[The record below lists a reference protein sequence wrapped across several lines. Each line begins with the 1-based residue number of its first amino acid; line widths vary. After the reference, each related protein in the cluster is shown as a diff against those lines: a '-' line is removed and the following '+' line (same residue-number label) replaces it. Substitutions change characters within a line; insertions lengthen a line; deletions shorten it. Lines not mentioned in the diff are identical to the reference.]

1 MTHDTR
7 PSDPAMAAVSKFKVL
22 IHSWLIPGLLGPAS
36 PQLSGLY
43 TGPYFSLYTAGNVSV
58 REGDIAHLPCRV
70 HQVSGVTT
78 GITERLLFCFYSPG
92 QESHGLLDQEQ
103 GLGHPFHWQRH
114 HHPWQEDLRD
124 PDQSSGRLRPSHQ
137 VTWLFSET
145 VNKQRQKINSY
156 SD

>member
-7 PSDPAMAAVSKFKVL
+7 PSDPAKAAVSKFKVL

-70 HQVSGVTT
+70 HQVWPGTT
-78 GITERLLFCFYSPG
+78 LATWLRWELKHLLPCWSLSG
-92 QESHGLLDQEQ
+92 QESHSLLDQKQ
-103 GLGHPFHWQRH
+103 GLGHPLHWQRH
-114 HHPWQEDLRD
+114 DHPRQEDLRD
-124 PDQSSGRLRPSHQ
+124 PDQDAGRLRPGYQ
-137 VTWLFSET
+137 VRDLTQE
-145 VNKQRQKINSY
+145 
-156 SD
+156 